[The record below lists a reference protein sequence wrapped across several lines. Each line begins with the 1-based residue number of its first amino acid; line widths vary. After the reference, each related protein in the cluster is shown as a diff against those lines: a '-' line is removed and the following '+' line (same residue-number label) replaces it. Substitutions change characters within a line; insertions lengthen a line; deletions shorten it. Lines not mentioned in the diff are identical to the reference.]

1 MKNDSERCRFT
12 FSFIFSYPTQI
23 NLTHNLGQK
32 KTIKAELCIFNF
44 FNHLRSLGSWRELE
58 LIPAATERDGEN
70 PQQVAS
76 PSQS

>member
-1 MKNDSERCRFT
+1 MTVNIVGLHFPS
-12 FSFIFSYPTQI
+12 FSHTQHKLIWLTTSVKKRQLKQNFAFSV
-23 NLTHNLGQK
+23 
-32 KTIKAELCIFNF
+32 F